1 MTDLIT
7 LTVREL
13 KTSTFAPYGEVIET
27 TGAKSFPINQGTTE
41 RFNDLAEVDVAD
53 QSGRPIISIFRG
65 RAFSLPIP
73 IKMMERH
80 PLGSQAFIPISP
92 YPWLVVVASAQ
103 DDGSPGVPEAFLA
116 ASHQGVSYR
125 KGVWHHPLLALHKT
139 SDFLVVDRDGEG
151 DNLEEFSFDGSG
163 YAIEN
168 LPHGPR

>member
-13 KTSTFAPYGEVIET
+13 KKSNFAPYGDVIET
-27 TGAKSFPINQGTTE
+27 DGVNAISINQGTTE
-41 RFNDLAEVDVAD
+41 RFHDLAGVDVTE
-53 QSGRPIISIFRG
+53 QGGHPVISIFRG

-80 PLGSQAFIPISP
+80 PLGSQSFVPISP
-92 YPWLVVVASAQ
+92 YPWLVVVAPANK
-103 DDGSPGVPEAFLA
+103 DGSPGVPEAFFA

-125 KGVWHHPLLALHKT
+125 KGVWHHPLLSLQKT
-139 SDFLVVDRDGEG
+139 SEFLVVDRGGEG
-151 DNLEEFSFDGSG
+151 NNLEEFTFDGSG
-163 YAIEN
+163 YAIEA